1 MTTRSR
7 SSLKAQARGKLTLG
21 KITLRDLTVPGAG
34 PKGGQVRAAYT
45 NSCLLPASYNCPA
58 TMPIR

>member
-7 SSLKAQARGKLTLG
+7 TSLKAQARGKLTLG

-34 PKGGQVRAAYT
+34 PKGGQVRPYT